1 MYHGLTSRDVHTIR
15 EILDNYPDVETV
27 YLFGSRAMGTY
38 RKGSDIDLVIMN
50 EGVSADTLR
59 SILFDM

>member
-1 MYHGLTSRDVHTIR
+1 MNHGLTSRDVHAIR